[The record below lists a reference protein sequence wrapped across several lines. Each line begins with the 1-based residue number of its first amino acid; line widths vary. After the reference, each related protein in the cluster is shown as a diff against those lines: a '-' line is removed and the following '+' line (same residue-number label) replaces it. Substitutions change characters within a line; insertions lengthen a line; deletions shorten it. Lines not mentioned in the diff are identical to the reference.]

1 MSMQINRILRTLTK
15 AIVLILLLSFLLT
28 GGSKVALGLYGI
40 GIFATLGIVYLL
52 LDRILGIKE
61 ALNFKNIKNLLTLNL
76 LTSILSIIIVVAV
89 LFIELGQ
96 VL

>member
-1 MSMQINRILRTLTK
+1 MQINRILRTLTK

-40 GIFATLGIVYLL
+40 GIFTTLGIVYLL

-76 LTSILSIIIVVAV
+76 LTSMLSIIIVVAV

>member
-1 MSMQINRILRTLTK
+1 MAKLLKILIKSLF
-15 AIVLILLLSFLLT
+15 LISLLSFLLI
-28 GGSKVALGLYGI
+28 GGDKLALGIYGI
-40 GIFATLGIVYLL
+40 GIFSILGLAYLL

-61 ALNFKNIKNLLTLNL
+61 ALNFENIRNLLTLNL
-76 LTSILSIIIVVAV
+76 LTSVFLVMITAAV

>member
-1 MSMQINRILRTLTK
+1 MARLFKILIKSLF
-15 AIVLILLLSFLLT
+15 LISLLSFLLI
-28 GGSKVALGLYGI
+28 GGDKLALGIYGI
-40 GIFATLGIVYLL
+40 GIFSILGIAYLL

-61 ALNFKNIKNLLTLNL
+61 ALNFKNIRNLLTLNL
-76 LTSILSIIIVVAV
+76 LTSIFLVMITVAV

>member
-1 MSMQINRILRTLTK
+1 M
-15 AIVLILLLSFLLT
+15 
-28 GGSKVALGLYGI
+28 ALGLYGI

-76 LTSILSIIIVVAV
+76 LTSTLSIIIIVAV